1 MLRSLAIAAQH
12 FKRHWGWLRWLL
24 ALGIMGLLFFRYRDQ
39 FRELIERQIDYRYL
53 FLAFLLCGG
62 SIALTCYR
70 WHLLVWALGF
80 TFRFANAIRL
90 GFIGYLCNYIAP
102 GAAGGDLVKAVM
114 IAREYPDRKT
124 VVVATILLDRILG
137 LLALFLVGS
146 LAATLQ
152 PKLLELREV
161 QMIVTLL
168 VAGSVAGLLGLF
180 VMMQPWFPESWLLKR
195 LQRLPVVGTMV
206 EQLAQGIQQYQ
217 QRPRYILAALAI
229 SFVGHLGMLSSFY
242 FCAQALRPGDAA
254 PGYWAHLMLVPGA
267 ELASV
272 VIPLPG
278 GVGALEGA
286 IMYVYRLANLAG
298 NGSAS
303 ATEVEAMGLFAAS
316 AYRLISVMVALLGA
330 GYYLTAR
337 RDIGQLL
344 VQQAQPEAEADDDQ
358 RAAPTLDRLD
368 DADHHDP
375 S

>member
-1 MLRSLAIAAQH
+1 MLRSLAIAARH
-12 FKRHWGWLRWLL
+12 FKQHWGWLRWLL
-24 ALGIMGLLFFRYRDQ
+24 AVGIMGLLFSRYRDQ
-39 FRELIERQIDYRYL
+39 FQPLIERQIDYRYL

-62 SIALTCYR
+62 SIVLTCYR

-80 TFRFANAIRL
+80 TFRFADAIRL

-124 VVVATILLDRILG
+124 VAVATILLDRILG

-146 LAATLQ
+146 LAAILQ
-152 PKLLELREV
+152 PNLLKLRQV
-161 QMIVTLL
+161 QLIVAFL
-168 VAGSVAGLLGLF
+168 VVGSVAGLLGLY
-180 VMMQPWFPESWLLKR
+180 VMMRPWFPESWLMKR
-195 LQRLPVVGTMV
+195 LQRLPVVGQMV
-206 EQLAQGIQQYQ
+206 EQLAQGIQLYQ
-217 QRPRYILAALAI
+217 QHPRYVMAALAI

-278 GVGALEGA
+278 GMGALEGA
-286 IMYVYRLANLAG
+286 IIYVYQLAHQAG
-298 NGSAS
+298 DGLAS

-316 AYRLISVMVALLGA
+316 GYRLISVMVALLGA

-337 RDIGQLL
+337 RDISRLL
-344 VQQAQPEAEADDDQ
+344 AQQEQPAPDDSSATPTQQRPPAADD
-358 RAAPTLDRLD
+358 
-368 DADHHDP
+368 HE
-375 S
+375 SS